1 MMPHPPF
8 TVLFVIED
16 DCSLPKSFMAYL
28 QSMPHLKFSVAR
40 QLPAEIANYDVVV
53 TRNLQNEGAER
64 LRQFVENGGSW
75 LILVH
80 LSEKPLPVIFGA
92 QPESAGPAAEL
103 RILFENKNHSLAV
116 RLPDA
121 VFYPDVT
128 MH

>member
-8 TVLFVIED
+8 SVLFVIED
-16 DCSLPKSFMAYL
+16 DGSRLKSFMAYL

-40 QLPAEIANYDVVV
+40 QLPAEISNYDVVV
-53 TRNLQNEGAER
+53 TRNLQNEGAEH

-75 LILVH
+75 QILVH

-92 QPESAGPAAEL
+92 QPESVGPAAEL